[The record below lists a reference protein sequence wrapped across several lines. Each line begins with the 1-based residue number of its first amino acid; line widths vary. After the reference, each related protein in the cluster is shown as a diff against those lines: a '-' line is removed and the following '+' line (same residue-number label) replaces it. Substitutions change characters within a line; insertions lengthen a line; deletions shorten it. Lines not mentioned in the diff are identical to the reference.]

1 MIKLKN
7 IFCYIIVCIIIL
19 LSFKIPNILLENK
32 TYNIS
37 LEIYKTEKTKR
48 DIDVEAKNIY
58 LVNAIHEIE
67 ESQNIVEITSNKK
80 YLFLAEKEESGYFEN
95 IENELE
101 KLKDYNIL
109 TNFNGIQNYKIKLI
123 NKGYYQNGE
132 MKYTLLDILLEQEKN
147 YNLEIENKT
156 GKILNISTRKE
167 NFNFTDK
174 KDLMINFVKYLDLYI
189 INDWEYINNTLKS
202 EKAKLTVYLVENED
216 EYNLL
221 IHSEERNYKY
231 LNLYKN

>member
-1 MIKLKN
+1 
-7 IFCYIIVCIIIL
+7 
-19 LSFKIPNILLENK
+19 
-32 TYNIS
+32 
-37 LEIYKTEKTKR
+37 
-48 DIDVEAKNIY
+48 
-58 LVNAIHEIE
+58 
-67 ESQNIVEITSNKK
+67 
-80 YLFLAEKEESGYFEN
+80 
-95 IENELE
+95 
-101 KLKDYNIL
+101 
-109 TNFNGIQNYKIKLI
+109 
-123 NKGYYQNGE
+123 
-132 MKYTLLDILLEQEKN
+132 MKYTLLDILLEQDEN

-202 EKAKLTVYLVENED
+202 EKAKLTVYLVENEN

-221 IHSEERNYKY
+221 IHSDERNYKY

>member
-132 MKYTLLDILLEQEKN
+132 MKYTLLDILLEQDEN